1 MRILVT
7 GASGL
12 IGSNLVD
19 GLQKEG
25 HEVRA
30 IYRTHL
36 KDAHTHTTVH
46 WYNTSAEIEWIQGDL
61 LDSNF
66 CNEITK
72 DISANGTLI
81 AYLERPAGENNPQ
94 RWSQF
99 PQYCLACDDEDQA
112 PSFTYFSYG
121 EGIVRISMQ
130 SKTNVWPMAEILK
143 GKKIKITIIN
153 CYFDLPKY

>member
-1 MRILVT
+1 MKNTYSLLILFSVCLT
-7 GASGL
+7 TTSL
-12 IGSNLVD
+12 ISCVSIGSNNNDLDQEESQSKTLFLEINNPSFISEDNLYGNFVF
-19 GLQKEG
+19 
-25 HEVRA
+25 EV
-30 IYRTHL
+30 
-36 KDAHTHTTVH
+36 
-46 WYNTSAEIEWIQGDL
+46 
-61 LDSNF
+61 
-66 CNEITK
+66 NEITK

-153 CYFDLPKY
+153 

>member
-1 MRILVT
+1 MKNTFTLLILFSVCMT
-7 GASGL
+7 TTSL
-12 IGSNLVD
+12 MSCVSIGSNNNDLDQEESQNKTLFLEIGKPSLISEDNLYGNFVF
-19 GLQKEG
+19 
-25 HEVRA
+25 EV
-30 IYRTHL
+30 
-36 KDAHTHTTVH
+36 
-46 WYNTSAEIEWIQGDL
+46 
-61 LDSNF
+61 
-66 CNEITK
+66 NEITK

-99 PQYCLACDDEDQA
+99 PQYCLACNDEDQA

-130 SKTNVWPMAEILK
+130 SKTNVRPMAEILK

-153 CYFDLPKY
+153 

>member
-1 MRILVT
+1 MKNTYALFILFLVCMINT
-7 GASGL
+7 TLISCVS
-12 IGSNLVD
+12 IGSNNNDLDQEESQNKTLFLEIGKPSFTSEDNLYGNFVF
-19 GLQKEG
+19 
-25 HEVRA
+25 EV
-30 IYRTHL
+30 
-36 KDAHTHTTVH
+36 
-46 WYNTSAEIEWIQGDL
+46 
-61 LDSNF
+61 
-66 CNEITK
+66 NEITK

-99 PQYCLACDDEDQA
+99 PQYCLACNDEDQA

-130 SKTNVWPMAEILK
+130 SKTDVRPMAGVLK

-153 CYFDLPKY
+153 

>member
-1 MRILVT
+1 MKNTFTLLILFLVCMINT
-7 GASGL
+7 TLISCVS
-12 IGSNLVD
+12 IGSNNNDLDQGESQNKTLFLEIDNPSFISEDNLYGNFVF
-19 GLQKEG
+19 
-25 HEVRA
+25 EV
-30 IYRTHL
+30 
-36 KDAHTHTTVH
+36 
-46 WYNTSAEIEWIQGDL
+46 
-61 LDSNF
+61 
-66 CNEITK
+66 NEITK

-81 AYLERPAGENNPQ
+81 AYLERPASENNPQ

-130 SKTNVWPMAEILK
+130 SKTNVRPMAEVLK

-153 CYFDLPKY
+153 

>member
-1 MRILVT
+1 MKNTFTLLILFLVCMINAT
-7 GASGL
+7 LISCVS
-12 IGSNLVD
+12 IGSNNNDLDQEESQNKTLFLEIGKPSLISEDNLYGNFVF
-19 GLQKEG
+19 
-25 HEVRA
+25 EV
-30 IYRTHL
+30 
-36 KDAHTHTTVH
+36 
-46 WYNTSAEIEWIQGDL
+46 
-61 LDSNF
+61 
-66 CNEITK
+66 NEITK

-99 PQYCLACDDEDQA
+99 PQYCLACNDEDQA

-130 SKTNVWPMAEILK
+130 SKTDVRPMAEVLK

-153 CYFDLPKY
+153 

>member
-1 MRILVT
+1 MKNTYTLLILSLVSIISIT
-7 GASGL
+7 LISCAS
-12 IGSNLVD
+12 IGSNKNDLDQEESKNKTLFLEIDNPSFISEDNLYGNFVF
-19 GLQKEG
+19 
-25 HEVRA
+25 EV
-30 IYRTHL
+30 
-36 KDAHTHTTVH
+36 
-46 WYNTSAEIEWIQGDL
+46 
-61 LDSNF
+61 
-66 CNEITK
+66 NEITK

-99 PQYCLACDDEDQA
+99 PQYCLACDEEDQA

-130 SKTNVWPMAEILK
+130 SKTDVRPMAEVLK

-153 CYFDLPKY
+153 

>member
-1 MRILVT
+1 MKNTYTFLILFSVCMIET
-7 GASGL
+7 TL
-12 IGSNLVD
+12 ISCVGTGSNINDLDQEESQNKALFLEIGKPSFISEDNLYGNFVF
-19 GLQKEG
+19 
-25 HEVRA
+25 EV
-30 IYRTHL
+30 
-36 KDAHTHTTVH
+36 
-46 WYNTSAEIEWIQGDL
+46 
-61 LDSNF
+61 
-66 CNEITK
+66 NEITK

-130 SKTNVWPMAEILK
+130 SKTNVRPMAEVLK

-153 CYFDLPKY
+153 

>member
-1 MRILVT
+1 MKNTYSLLILFSVCLT
-7 GASGL
+7 TTSL
-12 IGSNLVD
+12 ISCVSIGSNNNDLDQEESQNKTLFLEIDKPSYISEDNLYGNFVF
-19 GLQKEG
+19 
-25 HEVRA
+25 EV
-30 IYRTHL
+30 
-36 KDAHTHTTVH
+36 
-46 WYNTSAEIEWIQGDL
+46 
-61 LDSNF
+61 
-66 CNEITK
+66 NEITK

-130 SKTNVWPMAEILK
+130 SKTNVRPMAEVLK

-153 CYFDLPKY
+153 

>member
-1 MRILVT
+1 MKNTYTLLIFFSVFVT
-7 GASGL
+7 TTTLISCTS
-12 IGSNLVD
+12 IGSNNNDLDQEESQNKTLFLEIDNPSFISEDKLYGNFVF
-19 GLQKEG
+19 
-25 HEVRA
+25 EV
-30 IYRTHL
+30 
-36 KDAHTHTTVH
+36 
-46 WYNTSAEIEWIQGDL
+46 
-61 LDSNF
+61 
-66 CNEITK
+66 NEITE

-130 SKTNVWPMAEILK
+130 SKTDVRPMAGVLK

-153 CYFDLPKY
+153 

>member
-1 MRILVT
+1 MKKTNTLFILFSLCVIST
-7 GASGL
+7 FLISCVS
-12 IGSNLVD
+12 IGSNNNDLD
-19 GLQKEG
+19 Q
-25 HEVRA
+25 EVSKSK
-30 IYRTHL
+30 TL
-36 KDAHTHTTVH
+36 FL
-46 WYNTSAEIEWIQGDL
+46 EIDNPSFISEDNLYG
-61 LDSNF
+61 NF
-66 CNEITK
+66 VFEVNEITK

-130 SKTNVWPMAEILK
+130 SKTNVRPMAEVLK

-153 CYFDLPKY
+153 

>member
-1 MRILVT
+1 MKKTNTLFILFSLCLISTFLISCV
-7 GASGL
+7 S
-12 IGSNLVD
+12 IGSNNNDLD
-19 GLQKEG
+19 Q
-25 HEVRA
+25 EVSKSK
-30 IYRTHL
+30 TL
-36 KDAHTHTTVH
+36 FL
-46 WYNTSAEIEWIQGDL
+46 EIDNPSFISEDNLYG
-61 LDSNF
+61 NF
-66 CNEITK
+66 VFEVNEITK

-130 SKTNVWPMAEILK
+130 SKTNVRPMAEVLK

-153 CYFDLPKY
+153 

>member
-1 MRILVT
+1 MKNSYTLLFLFSVCMINTTLISCV
-7 GASGL
+7 G
-12 IGSNLVD
+12 IGSNNNDLNQEESQNKTLFLEIDKPSFISEDNLYGNFVF
-19 GLQKEG
+19 
-25 HEVRA
+25 EV
-30 IYRTHL
+30 
-36 KDAHTHTTVH
+36 
-46 WYNTSAEIEWIQGDL
+46 
-61 LDSNF
+61 
-66 CNEITK
+66 NEITK

-130 SKTNVWPMAEILK
+130 SKTDVRPMAEVLK

-153 CYFDLPKY
+153 

>member
-1 MRILVT
+1 MKKTNTLFILFSLCVIST
-7 GASGL
+7 FLISCVS
-12 IGSNLVD
+12 IGSNNNDLD
-19 GLQKEG
+19 Q
-25 HEVRA
+25 EVSQNK
-30 IYRTHL
+30 TL
-36 KDAHTHTTVH
+36 FL
-46 WYNTSAEIEWIQGDL
+46 EIDNPSLISEDNLYG
-61 LDSNF
+61 NF
-66 CNEITK
+66 VFEVNEITK

-130 SKTNVWPMAEILK
+130 SKTDVRPMAEVLK

-153 CYFDLPKY
+153 

>member
-1 MRILVT
+1 MKNSYTLLFLFSVCMINT
-7 GASGL
+7 TL
-12 IGSNLVD
+12 ISCVGTGSNNNDLNQEDSQNKTLFLEIDKPSFISEDNLYGNFVF
-19 GLQKEG
+19 
-25 HEVRA
+25 EV
-30 IYRTHL
+30 
-36 KDAHTHTTVH
+36 
-46 WYNTSAEIEWIQGDL
+46 
-61 LDSNF
+61 
-66 CNEITK
+66 NEITK

-99 PQYCLACDDEDQA
+99 PQYCLACNVENQA

-130 SKTNVWPMAEILK
+130 SKTDVRPMAEVLK

-153 CYFDLPKY
+153 

>member
-1 MRILVT
+1 MKNTYTLLILFSVSIINT
-7 GASGL
+7 LLISCVS
-12 IGSNLVD
+12 IGSNNNDLDQEESQNKTLFLEIGKPSLISEDNLYGNFVF
-19 GLQKEG
+19 
-25 HEVRA
+25 EV
-30 IYRTHL
+30 
-36 KDAHTHTTVH
+36 
-46 WYNTSAEIEWIQGDL
+46 
-61 LDSNF
+61 
-66 CNEITK
+66 NEITK

-99 PQYCLACDDEDQA
+99 PQYCLACNDEDQD

-130 SKTNVWPMAEILK
+130 SKTDVRPMAEVLK

-153 CYFDLPKY
+153 

>member
-1 MRILVT
+1 MKNSYTLLFLFSVCMINT
-7 GASGL
+7 TL
-12 IGSNLVD
+12 ISCVGTGSNNNDLNQEESQNKTLFLEIDKPSFISEDNLYGNFVF
-19 GLQKEG
+19 
-25 HEVRA
+25 EV
-30 IYRTHL
+30 
-36 KDAHTHTTVH
+36 
-46 WYNTSAEIEWIQGDL
+46 
-61 LDSNF
+61 
-66 CNEITK
+66 NEITK

-130 SKTNVWPMAEILK
+130 SKKNVRPMAEVLK

-153 CYFDLPKY
+153 

>member
-1 MRILVT
+1 MKNTYTLVILFSMCLISILLISCV
-7 GASGL
+7 S
-12 IGSNLVD
+12 IGSNNNDLDQEESQSKTLFLEINNPSFISEDNLYGNFVF
-19 GLQKEG
+19 
-25 HEVRA
+25 EV
-30 IYRTHL
+30 
-36 KDAHTHTTVH
+36 
-46 WYNTSAEIEWIQGDL
+46 
-61 LDSNF
+61 
-66 CNEITK
+66 NEITK

-130 SKTNVWPMAEILK
+130 SKKNVRPMAEVLK

-153 CYFDLPKY
+153 